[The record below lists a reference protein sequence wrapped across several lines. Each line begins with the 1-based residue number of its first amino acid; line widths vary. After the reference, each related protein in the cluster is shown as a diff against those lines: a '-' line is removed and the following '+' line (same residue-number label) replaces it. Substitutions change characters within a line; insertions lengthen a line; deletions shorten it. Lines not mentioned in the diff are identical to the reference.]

1 MIKKILKYTAAAV
14 ILATTLQV
22 TPTYANPITNGQ
34 IDATKEQINDFETKI
49 QQLDNSIS
57 LAIEKSRELNEEI
70 VIQQGKIEETEAE
83 IVTAET
89 ALENHKKVYS
99 ERLRSIQLNGDQSV
113 VAYAELLL
121 SSGSVSE
128 FFNRFTAISQ
138 FIESD
143 TELLNGLNEKEQA
156 LLEAKEQLHIQIDQ
170 LKQSQVELAAEQQQI
185 EESKKQIETDLASA
199 QGTLQS
205 QLAQQA
211 AEQQALLAQQAEQ
224 ARQQSEQQS
233 LVTPTTTTTAKP
245 APAPAPAP
253 APSTPTAN
261 AVNVTSSATANAV
274 IANAKQYLG
283 VPYLWGGTTPSGFD
297 CSGFV
302 SYVYRSVGIS
312 LPRTSSA
319 QQNVGTRI
327 SLNQVQPGDLVFRG
341 TPAYHVGIYIG
352 GGQYIHA
359 PQTGDVVKI
368 APFDSSKFSTA
379 SRILQ

>member
-1 MIKKILKYTAAAV
+1 MIKKFFKYTAAALV
-14 ILATTLQV
+14 LATTIQV
-22 TPTYANPITNGQ
+22 TPTFANPVTNGQ

-49 QQLDNSIS
+49 QQLDNRIS
-57 LAIEKSRELNEEI
+57 VAIEKSQELNEEI
-70 VIQQGKIEETEAE
+70 ATQQGKIEETEAE
-83 IVTAET
+83 IGKAET

-99 ERLRSIQLNGDQSV
+99 ERLKSIQLNGDQSV
-113 VAYAELLL
+113 VRYAELLL

-156 LLEAKEQLHIQIDQ
+156 LIEAKEQLHTQIDQ
-170 LKQSQVELAAEQQQI
+170 LKQSQVQLAAEQAQI
-185 EESKKQIETDLASA
+185 EKDKEQIETDLAA
-199 QGTLQS
+199 AEGTLQA
-205 QLAQQA
+205 QLAQQEAEQQA
-211 AEQQALLAQQAEQ
+211 AEQ
-224 ARQQSEQQS
+224 ARLQLEQQS
-233 LVTPTTTTTAKP
+233 LVTTTTTTLTPTPALAS
-245 APAPAPAP
+245 APAPAPA
-253 APSTPTAN
+253 TPTAI
-261 AVNVTSSATANAV
+261 AANVTSSASANAV

-283 VPYLWGGTTPSGFD
+283 VPYVWGGSTPSGFD

-327 SLNQVQPGDLVFRG
+327 SLNQLQPGDLVFRG
-341 TPAYHVGIYIG
+341 SPAYHVGIYIG

-368 APFDSSKFSTA
+368 APFNPSKFSTA
-379 SRILQ
+379 SRVLQ